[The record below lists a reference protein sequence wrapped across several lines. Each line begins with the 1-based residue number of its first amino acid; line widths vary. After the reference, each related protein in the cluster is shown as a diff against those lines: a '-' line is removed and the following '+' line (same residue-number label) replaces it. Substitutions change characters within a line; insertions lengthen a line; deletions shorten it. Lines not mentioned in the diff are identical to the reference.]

1 MPRVACA
8 LLTIAL
14 VVALLADA
22 TRADARSRAPQLTGV
37 RCVPS
42 SAVGCRA
49 GVKVKI
55 GAQVQLRGTRLV
67 TGMRVTFRWPRG
79 ALATRLKRSKV
90 GWVARVPAGTGL
102 GPVNVTVRDRARRR
116 SRAVKIGVLPAPVP
130 RNRPLLSRGPLPA
143 AFSGTGMWIWYMT
156 RSEGGDPFAIAARA
170 RAAGVSTVFV
180 KSSDG
185 VDDWD
190 QFEPGLVSLLH
201 AQGLRVCAW
210 QFVYG
215 NDPEGEARLGAAAAA
230 DGADCLVIDAETR
243 YEGKY
248 AQAQRYVATLR
259 SIVGAGYPVGLTSFP
274 YVDYHGRF
282 PYSVFLGP
290 GGAQANLPQIYWK
303 DIGGTVDAVSAHT
316 LAVNRVYGVP
326 IAPLG
331 QTSGGVPRGRRAAL
345 PGRLVRLRRGRPV
358 VVELA
363 GDARGDVEHAGDRS
377 RPARRGDRSRV
388 ADARQGREGRPRR
401 LAAAA
406 PRVRGPE
413 RPGGRV
419 ARHPDRHGAAQLP
432 ARARHPADR
441 HDRRRDVGR
450 RPGAADGREGLD
462 GAVKPALEFFP
473 TGEEGC
479 VMLETR
485 YLPAD

>member
-8 LLTIAL
+8 LLTFA
-14 VVALLADA
+14 VVAALLAH
-22 TRADARSRAPQLTGV
+22 TTSADARSRAPQLSGV

-55 GAQVQLRGTRLV
+55 GAQVQLRGTRLL

-102 GPVNVTVRDRARRR
+102 GQVNVTVRDRAGRR

-130 RNRPLLSRGPLPA
+130 RNRPLLSRGQLPA
-143 AFSGTGMWIWYMT
+143 AFTGTGMWIWYMP

-190 QFEPGLVSLLH
+190 QFEPGFVSLLH

-230 DGADCLVIDAETR
+230 DGADCLVVDAETR
-243 YEGKY
+243 YENKY
-248 AQAQRYVATLR
+248 AQAQHYIATLR

-331 QTSGGVPRGRRAAL
+331 QTSGGVPAADVQRFRAVWSGYGAGGLSWWSWQATPVAMWTTLATDPGPPVPVTDPGWPTLGKGAKGDQVVWMQQHLVSADPSVPVDGSLGTQTLTALRNFQLARGIPPTGTTDAATWAAVLAL
-345 PGRLVRLRRGRPV
+345 PM
-358 VVELA
+358 
-363 GDARGDVEHAGDRS
+363 
-377 RPARRGDRSRV
+377 
-388 ADARQGREGRPRR
+388 
-401 LAAAA
+401 AAKDWTA
-406 PRVRGPE
+406 P
-413 RPGGRV
+413 
-419 ARHPDRHGAAQLP
+419 
-432 ARARHPADR
+432 
-441 HDRRRDVGR
+441 
-450 RPGAADGREGLD
+450 
-462 GAVKPALEFFP
+462 
-473 TGEEGC
+473 
-479 VMLETR
+479 
-485 YLPAD
+485 

>member
-116 SRAVKIGVLPAPVP
+116 SRAVKIAVLPAPVP

-143 AFSGTGMWIWYMT
+143 
-156 RSEGGDPFAIAARA
+156 RVLGDGHVDLVHDAQRGRRPFAIAARA

-190 QFEPGLVSLLH
+190 QFEPGARLALH

-259 SIVGAGYPVGLTSFP
+259 SIVA
-274 YVDYHGRF
+274 R
-282 PYSVFLGP
+282 
-290 GGAQANLPQIYWK
+290 
-303 DIGGTVDAVSAHT
+303 DIPSA
-316 LAVNRVYGVP
+316 
-326 IAPLG
+326 
-331 QTSGGVPRGRRAAL
+331 
-345 PGRLVRLRRGRPV
+345 
-358 VVELA
+358 
-363 GDARGDVEHAGDRS
+363 
-377 RPARRGDRSRV
+377 
-388 ADARQGREGRPRR
+388 
-401 LAAAA
+401 
-406 PRVRGPE
+406 
-413 RPGGRV
+413 
-419 ARHPDRHGAAQLP
+419 
-432 ARARHPADR
+432 
-441 HDRRRDVGR
+441 
-450 RPGAADGREGLD
+450 
-462 GAVKPALEFFP
+462 
-473 TGEEGC
+473 
-479 VMLETR
+479 
-485 YLPAD
+485 